1 MIHREENP
9 PSTLSKKFDAE
20 VPMKK
25 LITLLVL
32 AMALVALTATL
43 ATAEDKAP
51 VAEEVDHAAKLA
63 EMDGKAIYKGL
74 CKTCHGTDA
83 DAGEY
88 TPMSLIMEQ
97 WDEFF
102 ADTFVET
109 HQEVACPKDETQMIT
124 EVLTEDALKKV
135 QKFCVD
141 HAADSEQPMTCG

>member
-1 MIHREENP
+1 MIHREEIP
-9 PSTLSKKFDAE
+9 LKTLSKKFDAE

-43 ATAEDKAP
+43 AAAEDKAP
-51 VAEEVDHAAKLA
+51 AAEVDHAAKLA

-102 ADTFVET
+102 EDTFVET

-124 EVLTEDALKKV
+124 DVLTEDALKKV